1 MPPDCARLRLY
12 RQGPGYI
19 SDIDILVFIDALYM
33 AYLILA
39 YGILAYW
46 ILMCMDVIAL
56 HGYMERDTDT
66 VAVTM
71 TVMMVTADR
80 STHTP
85 R

>member
-33 AYLILA
+33 AYWILT
-39 YGILAYW
+39 YGIFAYW
-46 ILMCMDVIAL
+46 ISMYMDVIAL

-71 TVMMVTADR
+71 AVMMITAGR
-80 STHTP
+80 ITHTP